1 MPHRKNTGT
10 GGSVLAGFYRVVWE
24 CLTSKGTFERRPHSE
39 HPPPLGL
46 PGPPACPGL
55 GLTSPH
61 HSLLHYSAPG
71 TLAFLLF
78 LKPAKLVPTSEPFR
92 FPFLLPGNLFLQ
104 IFAWLA
110 SSIHSG
116 LCSSVRSSRRHS
128 PTTLP
133 AVVRPPRTPLCP
145 SPCLASLPGVY
156 SNMT

>member
-1 MPHRKNTGT
+1 M
-10 GGSVLAGFYRVVWE
+10 LAGLYRVVWE

-46 PGPPACPGL
+46 PGSPACPGL

-110 SSIHSG
+110 SSLHSG
-116 LCSSVRSSRRHS
+116 LCSSVRSSGRHS

-133 AVVRPPRTPLCP
+133 SVVRLPRTPLCP
-145 SPCLASLPGVY
+145 LACLAFLPSVY
-156 SNMT
+156 SNMTLFYIYLFCV